1 MLPLLQKKIPPHKQ
15 EVIVDINVGDF
26 NFSFNNKK
34 INHHKSPSQL
44 KRNFERQKAYE
55 KKFERTESIE
65 EAEKYHKDEVKSEAV
80 EEINEQK
87 ADPVEESE
95 KYSEDNAKT
104 ETFEEKIK
112 VNHQETQTFCNSE
125 DVETQS
131 EDHHEL
137 NLVKE
142 ELKISKNGDITVDET
157 ETIIELKFSHS
168 MDNWSQVNHHIK
180 EVLKMKMKA
189 RAWLANSGPHFKII
203 AFVMDKTDYELWK
216 IETLN
221 WENISKS
228 TRASR
233 LYR

>member
-1 MLPLLQKKIPPHKQ
+1 M
-15 EVIVDINVGDF
+15 VDINVGDF

-34 INHHKSPSQL
+34 TNHHKSPSQL
-44 KRNFERQKAYE
+44 KRNFERQKAFE
-55 KKFERTESIE
+55 KKFERTESIG
-65 EAEKYHKDEVKSEAV
+65 EAKKYHEDEVKSEAV
-80 EEINEQK
+80 EEIIEQK
-87 ADPVEESE
+87 ADPVKELE
-95 KYSEDNAKT
+95 KYREDHVKT

-125 DVETQS
+125 DVETQT

-168 MDNWSQVNHHIK
+168 MDNWSQVNHHI
-180 EVLKMKMKA
+180 EETLKMKMKT

-203 AFVMDKTDYELWK
+203 AFVMDKRDYELWK

-228 TRASR
+228 TRVSR

>member
-1 MLPLLQKKIPPHKQ
+1 M
-15 EVIVDINVGDF
+15 DIKVGDF

-55 KKFERTESIE
+55 KKFERTESIKESNKNHE
-65 EAEKYHKDEVKSEAV
+65 EKVKSETS
-80 EEINEQK
+80 EEIIEQEVIEKKFK
-87 ADPVEESE
+87 AAEEIEESE
-95 KYSEDNAKT
+95 KYREDDVKSET
-104 ETFEEKIK
+104 IEEKIE
-112 VNHQETQTFCNSE
+112 VNHQETQTLYNSE
-125 DVETQS
+125 DVETQT
-131 EDHHEL
+131 EVHEL

-142 ELKISKNGDITVDET
+142 ELKISKNGEITVDED
-157 ETIIELKFSHS
+157 ETIIKLKFSHS
-168 MDNWSQVNHHIK
+168 MDNWSQINHHIT
-180 EVLKMKMKA
+180 ETLKMRMKSK
-189 RAWLANSGPHFKII
+189 AWLANSGPHFKII

-216 IETLN
+216 FKTLN